1 MQIAFFD
8 LEEWQADYLQAGLQ
22 QLGLAEQ
29 VQAHYSTEHLTLED
43 CARYAACEA
52 IAVFVWTKI
61 TRPIL
66 DALPQLRLIL
76 TMSTG
81 YDHIDLDAC
90 RERKIVVCN
99 VPHYGENT
107 VAEHTFALILSLSR
121 ACVRCQNGWRT
132 RRAVWRSCAASISM
146 ARRWVS
152 SGQAISGC
160 M

>member
-66 DALPQLRLIL
+66 DALPQLRRSMCPPHPRLI
-76 TMSTG
+76 TSSIG
-81 YDHIDLDAC
+81 
-90 RERKIVVCN
+90 R
-99 VPHYGENT
+99 
-107 VAEHTFALILSLSR
+107 
-121 ACVRCQNGWRT
+121 RC
-132 RRAVWRSCAASISM
+132 
-146 ARRWVS
+146 AR
-152 SGQAISGC
+152 
-160 M
+160 